1 MKLASGGAD
10 LKKTASVPTPEV
22 RAKAAEL
29 IKNAKTDAEKVQA
42 IYDFVA
48 LKFRYVSISF
58 GIGRF
63 QPHAAEDVLKDAYG
77 DCKDKHTLLAAL
89 LKAVGIEAESA
100 LINSA
105 LKLDPEVP
113 SPGQFDHV
121 ISLVPLVDG
130 PAWLDTTT
138 EVAPFRYLTYNLRA
152 KQALVVRPGK
162 LAVLMTTPADPPF
175 ESSQEV
181 TVDGKL
187 GEDGTLDA
195 TLRWVFRDDSGVLL
209 RAAFRNTAQN
219 RWKDIVQSISYASGY
234 GGEVSA
240 VNVSP
245 PDATASP
252 FQYSYRYIRKE
263 FSDWANKR
271 ITAPLPPFALPQLS
285 EEPQDTL
292 KSVNLGQPAKS
303 PCHSSVEVPKGYT
316 PQLLPTVDLKRDF
329 AEYHSE
335 YSFKDGALTAERR
348 LLVKMREVPPSERAD
363 YKSFWKAI
371 TDEYATYTD
380 LRNGSSPAV
389 AMKPPTPKALELFN
403 RAREAYMKRDMN
415 GALDSLEEAVKVD
428 PTFEAGWL
436 MLAGFRLSMNEIR
449 NGMDAVRKALALNPV
464 DTQPYKLLASQLSG
478 QNHEQEA
485 ADVWNELLKRHPN
498 DPDVHANLGSLL
510 LKQMKYS
517 EARDQFEAAVK
528 AEPARADVQY
538 QLGRVYLKLNERDKA
553 MTAFNLAA
561 GSSKDPVTLNKM
573 AFELAENNLHLE
585 EAAGWAEQ
593 AVQAEEI
600 KSAGISTDNL
610 SRSDLQCMEHLAAFW
625 DTMGWVYF
633 RQGNLE
639 KARRYLESAWAL
651 SQDAVAGEHLGK
663 VYEKEGKKVAA
674 AHQLALAKAARGN
687 EGPSPSFSAATVLTQ
702 PSGPRSPTPQHS
714 SFPRCAVSS

>member
-1 MKLASGGAD
+1 M
-10 LKKTASVPTPEV
+10 
-22 RAKAAEL
+22 
-29 IKNAKTDAEKVQA
+29 
-42 IYDFVA
+42 
-48 LKFRYVSISF
+48 
-58 GIGRF
+58 
-63 QPHAAEDVLKDAYG
+63 
-77 DCKDKHTLLAAL
+77 
-89 LKAVGIEAESA
+89 
-100 LINSA
+100 
-105 LKLDPEVP
+105 
-113 SPGQFDHV
+113 
-121 ISLVPLVDG
+121 
-130 PAWLDTTT
+130 
-138 EVAPFRYLTYNLRA
+138 
-152 KQALVVRPGK
+152 
-162 LAVLMTTPADPPF
+162 
-175 ESSQEV
+175 
-181 TVDGKL
+181 
-187 GEDGTLDA
+187 
-195 TLRWVFRDDSGVLL
+195 
-209 RAAFRNTAQN
+209 
-219 RWKDIVQSISYASGY
+219 
-234 GGEVSA
+234 
-240 VNVSP
+240 
-245 PDATASP
+245 
-252 FQYSYRYIRKE
+252 
-263 FSDWANKR
+263 
-271 ITAPLPPFALPQLS
+271 
-285 EEPQDTL
+285 
-292 KSVNLGQPAKS
+292 
-303 PCHSSVEVPKGYT
+303 
-316 PQLLPTVDLKRDF
+316 DLKRDF

-663 VYEKEGKKVAA
+663 VYEK
-674 AHQLALAKAARGN
+674 RGRRWLPPTN
-687 EGPSPSFSAATVLTQ
+687 LPWRRLLAATRVHPH
-702 PSGPRSPTPQHS
+702 PSAPRRFLRSHPAPARRHRS
-714 SFPRCAVSS
+714 IRAFPDAPCQAREAFGKNRQC

>member
-292 KSVNLGQPAKS
+292 KSVNLGQPAKF
-303 PCHSSVEVPKGYT
+303 T
-316 PQLLPTVDLKRDF
+316 LPFQCRS
-329 AEYHSE
+329 AQ
-335 YSFKDGALTAERR
+335 R
-348 LLVKMREVPPSERAD
+348 LHA
-363 YKSFWKAI
+363 
-371 TDEYATYTD
+371 AT
-380 LRNGSSPAV
+380 SA
-389 AMKPPTPKALELFN
+389 N
-403 RAREAYMKRDMN
+403 R
-415 GALDSLEEAVKVD
+415 GL
-428 PTFEAGWL
+428 
-436 MLAGFRLSMNEIR
+436 
-449 NGMDAVRKALALNPV
+449 
-464 DTQPYKLLASQLSG
+464 
-478 QNHEQEA
+478 
-485 ADVWNELLKRHPN
+485 
-498 DPDVHANLGSLL
+498 
-510 LKQMKYS
+510 
-517 EARDQFEAAVK
+517 EARLRRI
-528 AEPARADVQY
+528 P
-538 QLGRVYLKLNERDKA
+538 LGV
-553 MTAFNLAA
+553 
-561 GSSKDPVTLNKM
+561 
-573 AFELAENNLHLE
+573 
-585 EAAGWAEQ
+585 
-593 AVQAEEI
+593 
-600 KSAGISTDNL
+600 
-610 SRSDLQCMEHLAAFW
+610 
-625 DTMGWVYF
+625 
-633 RQGNLE
+633 
-639 KARRYLESAWAL
+639 
-651 SQDAVAGEHLGK
+651 
-663 VYEKEGKKVAA
+663 
-674 AHQLALAKAARGN
+674 
-687 EGPSPSFSAATVLTQ
+687 
-702 PSGPRSPTPQHS
+702 
-714 SFPRCAVSS
+714 